1 MHRRAERMSTI
12 YQYLLER
19 KTQLELR
26 ITEARLR
33 AQAPFEDELNALS
46 LALDALERSG
56 LTAPRRVHAEE
67 ASFAAVAPVRR
78 GRKARS
84 TREMILL
91 VLGKDCVAL
100 SASDIALQLARRW
113 ARQVPLAS
121 MLVELQAL
129 EQEGLARWEGRGWTS
144 VAESRTEPAAAE
156 TAAISA

>member
-1 MHRRAERMSTI
+1 MSTI

-26 ITEARLR
+26 ITEAQLR

-46 LALDALERSG
+46 LALDALERGG
-56 LTAPRRVHAEE
+56 LNPPRRVRAEE
-67 ASFAAVAPVRR
+67 PSFAAVAPVRR

-91 VLGKDCVAL
+91 VLGKDRVAL

-113 ARQVPLAS
+113 ARQVPLAA

-129 EQEGLARWEGRGWTS
+129 EQEGLAHWEGRGWTS
-144 VAESRTEPAAAE
+144 AAEPRTESVGDEA
-156 TAAISA
+156 AAISA

>member
-1 MHRRAERMSTI
+1 MSNI

-26 ITEARLR
+26 ITEAQLR
-33 AQAPFEDELNALS
+33 AQAPFADELNALS
-46 LALDALERSG
+46 LALDALERG
-56 LTAPRRVHAEE
+56 GHIAPRRVRPEE

-91 VLGKDCVAL
+91 VLGKDRTAL
-100 SASDIALQLARRW
+100 SASDIAQQLARRW
-113 ARQVPLAS
+113 ARQVPLAG

-144 VAESRTEPAAAE
+144 VAEPRTELADDDP
-156 TAAISA
+156 AAISA